1 MTDRSA
7 SAQVQTGQRAPGVDS
22 AKSNRLRRARA
33 IFTCACDMPADERLM
48 FVEDSCGGD
57 VALVELVRS
66 LLRADEGNVSARD
79 YAAFLAWRIGRN

>member
-7 SAQVQTGQRAPGVDS
+7 STQVQNGQRAPAVDP

-33 IFTCACDMPADERLM
+33 IFTCACDMPADERQM

-57 VALVELVRS
+57 LALVELVRS
-66 LLRADEGNVSARD
+66 LLLADEGGVSAWD
-79 YAAFLAWRIGRN
+79 CAGVEVA

>member
-1 MTDRSA
+1 MTDHIA
-7 SAQVQTGQRAPGVDS
+7 STHVQTGQRAPAVDP

-66 LLRADEGNVSARD
+66 LLLADEGGVSAWDIRG
-79 YAAFLAWRIGRN
+79 L